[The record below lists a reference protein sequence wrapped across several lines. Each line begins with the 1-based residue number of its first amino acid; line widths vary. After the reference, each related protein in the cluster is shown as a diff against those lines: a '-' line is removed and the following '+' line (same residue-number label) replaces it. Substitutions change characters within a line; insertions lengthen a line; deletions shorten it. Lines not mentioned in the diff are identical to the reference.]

1 MTISFIY
8 QLLIQIISFF
18 FFFNSSVLWE
28 AEDFLHHLTYL

>member
-8 QLLIQIISFF
+8 QLLIQITSF

>member
-8 QLLIQIISFF
+8 QLLIQITS

-28 AEDFLHHLTYL
+28 AEGFLHHLT